1 MKPNLFQKPCPTCKA
16 QIGTGLFSIREQ
28 IVRCPQCGELLT
40 ENPKRKVL
48 GAFITF
54 SGFVLG
60 IGGSY
65 FLDFSLLWGLLIFL
79 ISGLFSLRIGNLM
92 IIKRDLAIR
101 NMQTNQI
108 SYVDMADWSEI
119 LKNTSG
125 KQNNFKI
132 VENFR

>member
-28 IVRCPQCGELLT
+28 IVRCPKCGELLT

-48 GAFITF
+48 GAFIAF

-60 IGGSY
+60 IGGCY
-65 FLDFSLLWGLLIFL
+65 FGDISLLWGLLYFL
-79 ISGLFSLRIGNLM
+79 ISGLISIGISNLM
-92 IIKRDLAIR
+92 IVKKDLAIR
-101 NMQTNQI
+101 NMQTNQL
-108 SYVDMADWSEI
+108 SYIDQADWDEI

-125 KQNNFKI
+125 KQNEFEI
-132 VENFR
+132 VEKL

>member
-1 MKPNLFQKPCPTCKA
+1 MKPNLFQKPCPTCKT
-16 QIGTGLFSIREQ
+16 QIRTGLFSNREQ
-28 IVRCPQCGELLT
+28 IVRCPKCNELLV
-40 ENPKRKVL
+40 ENPKGILISSFILFLGLVL
-48 GAFITF
+48 G
-54 SGFVLG
+54 V
-60 IGGSY
+60 GGCY
-65 FLDFSLLWGLLIFL
+65 LLDISLFWGLLIFL

-125 KQNNFKI
+125 KQNDFEI
-132 VENFR
+132 VEKF